1 MKFEWDNARAILQA
15 IEDSPQ
21 SRRDFDFSGLS
32 LDDEVLHYHL
42 ELMSER
48 GLIKTLRHDGLNSAY
63 PSHSVISMTLG
74 GHELLEVM
82 RSDTMWGNIKSQ
94 VKEKGLGLTFEA
106 IKAAGTWLVH
116 RAFTMHTGG

>member
-15 IEDSPQ
+15 IEDSPRSQ
-21 SRRDFDFSGLS
+21 RDFDFSGLA

-48 GLIKTLRHDGLNSAY
+48 GLIKTLRHSGLNAAY
-63 PSHSVISMTLG
+63 PRHSVLSMTLA
-74 GHELLEVM
+74 GHELLDVM
-82 RSDTMWGNIKSQ
+82 RSDTMWGDIKSQ

-106 IKAAGTWLVH
+106 IKAAGAWLVH
-116 RAFTMHTGG
+116 RAFAVHTGG